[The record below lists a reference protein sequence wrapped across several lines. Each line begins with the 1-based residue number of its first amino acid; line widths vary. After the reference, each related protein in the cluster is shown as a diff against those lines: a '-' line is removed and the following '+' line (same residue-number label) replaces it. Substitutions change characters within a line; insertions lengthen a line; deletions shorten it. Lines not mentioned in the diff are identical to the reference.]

1 MRSCS
6 SRSKEGRL
14 RAVARRIFVG
24 IGMAGTDWCDGENKE
39 EARAVVVGGMRLP
52 MKEGISG
59 DGTSSEV
66 QGRVGGGGGE
76 D

>member
-6 SRSKEGRL
+6 SHSKEGRL
-14 RAVARRIFVG
+14 RA
-24 IGMAGTDWCDGENKE
+24 DWCDGENEE
-39 EARAVVVGGMRLP
+39 EARAVVVGGMGIP

-66 QGRVGGGGGE
+66 QGRVGGGGEE